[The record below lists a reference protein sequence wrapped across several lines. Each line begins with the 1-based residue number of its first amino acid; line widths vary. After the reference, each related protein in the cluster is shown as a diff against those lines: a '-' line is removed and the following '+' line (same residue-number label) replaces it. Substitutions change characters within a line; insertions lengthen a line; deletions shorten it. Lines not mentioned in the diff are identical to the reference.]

1 MRICFLHPWAAQ
13 SSRKGFGECHRGYF
27 SKKGAEMKHHQSKLA
42 AAVEGAILVGLIAL
56 AVSIYFMGKPL
67 IAQET
72 RNIPTIEWPE

>member
-1 MRICFLHPWAAQ
+1 
-13 SSRKGFGECHRGYF
+13 
-27 SKKGAEMKHHQSKLA
+27 MKHHQSKLA